1 MSFIALKK
9 KGGGGEGEDE
19 GEEKA
24 FSMFVLKKR
33 NLDNRN
39 VMFNMLISEKFMD
52 IHVSLQQMK
61 TRLEHFLSV
70 W

>member
-24 FSMFVLKKR
+24 FSIFVMKKR

-39 VMFNMLISEKFMD
+39 VTFNMLISENLWIYM
-52 IHVSLQQMK
+52 
-61 TRLEHFLSV
+61 FLYNK
-70 W
+70 WKPD